1 MGVVNA
7 NTKLYTSF
15 SNDTDVT
22 QQKFISQ
29 LDIQDETCTTSSF
42 TRTRARQRST
52 YRENFF
58 TAFWDVGVI
67 NANSGESVIR
77 SATIYAWIYRSI
89 RL

>member
-15 SNDTDVT
+15 SND
-22 QQKFISQ
+22 ISQ

-42 TRTRARQRST
+42 TCTRARQRST

-67 NANSGESVIR
+67 NANSGVSVIR
-77 SATIYAWIYRSI
+77 SATNYAWIYRSI